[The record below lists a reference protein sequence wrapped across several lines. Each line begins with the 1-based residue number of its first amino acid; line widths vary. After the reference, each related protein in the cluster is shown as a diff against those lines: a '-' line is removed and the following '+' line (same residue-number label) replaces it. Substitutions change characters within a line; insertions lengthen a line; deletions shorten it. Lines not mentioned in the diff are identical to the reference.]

1 MLHVI
6 CYLDDILITGCTEAE
21 HANNLKEVLSR
32 LQAHGVRLKREKCRF
47 FQNSVEYLGHRI
59 SADGVHT
66 TKSKVAAIE
75 DAPTPKNV
83 QELHS
88 FLGLLNY
95 YAKFIPNLA
104 SLLRPL
110 HVLLQTDALEMD

>member
-1 MLHVI
+1 METILQGMPHVI

-21 HANNLKEVLSR
+21 HANNLEEVLSR
-32 LQAHGVRLKREKCRF
+32 LQAHGVLLKREKCRF

-75 DAPTPKNV
+75 DASHLRMSRNCVP
-83 QELHS
+83 
-88 FLGLLNY
+88 
-95 YAKFIPNLA
+95 
-104 SLLRPL
+104 SL
-110 HVLLQTDALEMD
+110 VY